1 MIPEIK
7 KKNQNTGWKIK
18 SKKYL
23 RKQNKRVKGGK
34 RYENQKLV

>member
-7 KKNQNTGWKIK
+7 KK
-18 SKKYL
+18 SKYWLENKV
-23 RKQNKRVKGGK
+23 KEISQKTNKRVKGGK